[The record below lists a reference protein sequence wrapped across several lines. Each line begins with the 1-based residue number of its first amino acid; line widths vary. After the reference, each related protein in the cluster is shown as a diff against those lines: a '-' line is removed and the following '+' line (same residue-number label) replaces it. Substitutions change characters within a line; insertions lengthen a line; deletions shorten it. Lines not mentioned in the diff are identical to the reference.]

1 MDAKWVRPQAS
12 TQSPRRIVIRYDPNA
27 LANVELE
34 RLLAQIPFGMTNKT
48 MLECMKA
55 GAKAMLRKL
64 EQQALTQGKPTTQFT
79 AEPTIKPGRR
89 EAPSPTDIP
98 IDTPIDIPTD
108 IPTDAPGDGP
118 ARAKAIRSPLLGDG
132 KTTQTQDE
140 PAASDAPAA
149 GFSKAARRMF
159 DQ

>member
-1 MDAKWVRPQAS
+1 MEAKWVRLQAS

-27 LANVELE
+27 LENVELE

-48 MLECMKA
+48 MLECVKA

-64 EQQALTQGKPTTQFT
+64 EQQAPTQGKPTTPFT
-79 AEPTIKPGRR
+79 AEPAIKPGRR

-98 IDTPIDIPTD
+98 IDAPTD
-108 IPTDAPGDGP
+108 TPGEAP
-118 ARAKAIRSPLLGDG
+118 ARTKAIRSPLLGDG

>member
-1 MDAKWVRPQAS
+1 MEAKWVRLQAS

-27 LANVELE
+27 LENVELE

-48 MLECMKA
+48 MLECVKA

-64 EQQALTQGKPTTQFT
+64 EQQAPTQGKPTTPFT
-79 AEPTIKPGRR
+79 AEPAIKPGRR

-98 IDTPIDIPTD
+98 IDAPTD
-108 IPTDAPGDGP
+108 TPGEAP
-118 ARAKAIRSPLLGDG
+118 ARTKAIRSPLLGDG

-140 PAASDAPAA
+140 PAASDASAA

>member
-79 AEPTIKPGRR
+79 AEPAIKPGRR
-89 EAPSPTDIP
+89 EAPSPTD
-98 IDTPIDIPTD
+98 TPIDIPID
-108 IPTDAPGDGP
+108 IPIDAPGDSP
-118 ARAKAIRSPLLGDG
+118 ARTKTVRSPLLGDG

>member
-89 EAPSPTDIP
+89 EAPYP
-98 IDTPIDIPTD
+98 IDTPTD
-108 IPTDAPGDGP
+108 IPTDAPGDAP

-132 KTTQTQDE
+132 KTTQTQAE

>member
-1 MDAKWVRPQAS
+1 MEAKWVRLQAS

-27 LANVELE
+27 LENVELE

-48 MLECMKA
+48 MLECVKA

-64 EQQALTQGKPTTQFT
+64 EQQAPTQGKPTTPFT
-79 AEPTIKPGRR
+79 AEPAIKPGRR
-89 EAPSPTDIP
+89 EAPSPAEIPTEIPTDIP
-98 IDTPIDIPTD
+98 ID
-108 IPTDAPGDGP
+108 APGDAP

-140 PAASDAPAA
+140 PAASDASAA

>member
-1 MDAKWVRPQAS
+1 MEAKWVRLQAS

-48 MLECMKA
+48 MLECVKA

-64 EQQALTQGKPTTQFT
+64 EQQAPIQGKPTTPFT
-79 AEPTIKPGRR
+79 AEPAIKPGRR

-98 IDTPIDIPTD
+98 IDAPTD
-108 IPTDAPGDGP
+108 TPGDTP
-118 ARAKAIRSPLLGDG
+118 ERTKAIRSPLLGDG

>member
-1 MDAKWVRPQAS
+1 MEAKWVRLQAS

-27 LANVELE
+27 LENVELE

-48 MLECMKA
+48 MLECVKA

-64 EQQALTQGKPTTQFT
+64 EQQAPTQGKPTTPFT
-79 AEPTIKPGRR
+79 AEPAIKPGRR

-98 IDTPIDIPTD
+98 ID
-108 IPTDAPGDGP
+108 APGDTP
-118 ARAKAIRSPLLGDG
+118 ERTKAIHTPLLGDG
-132 KTTQTQDE
+132 KTAQTQDE

>member
-1 MDAKWVRPQAS
+1 MEAKWVRLQAS

-27 LANVELE
+27 LENVELE

-48 MLECMKA
+48 MLECVKA

-64 EQQALTQGKPTTQFT
+64 EQQAPTQGKPTTPFT
-79 AEPTIKPGRR
+79 AEPAIKPGRR

-98 IDTPIDIPTD
+98 ID
-108 IPTDAPGDGP
+108 APGDTSE
-118 ARAKAIRSPLLGDG
+118 RTKAIRSPLLGDG

>member
-1 MDAKWVRPQAS
+1 MEAKWVRLQAS

-27 LANVELE
+27 LENVELE

-48 MLECMKA
+48 MLECVKA

-64 EQQALTQGKPTTQFT
+64 EQQAPTQGKPTTPFT
-79 AEPTIKPGRR
+79 AEPAIKPGRR

-98 IDTPIDIPTD
+98 ID
-108 IPTDAPGDGP
+108 APGDTP
-118 ARAKAIRSPLLGDG
+118 ERTKAIRSPLLGDG
-132 KTTQTQDE
+132 KTAQTQDE

>member
-12 TQSPRRIVIRYDPNA
+12 MQSPRRIVIRYDPNA
-27 LANVELE
+27 VANVELE

-64 EQQALTQGKPTTQFT
+64 EQQAPTQGKATTQFT
-79 AEPTIKPGRR
+79 AEPAIKPGRR
-89 EAPSPTDIP
+89 EAPSPAEIPTEIPTDIP
-98 IDTPIDIPTD
+98 ID
-108 IPTDAPGDGP
+108 APGDAP

-140 PAASDAPAA
+140 PAASDASAA

>member
-1 MDAKWVRPQAS
+1 MEAKWVRLQAS

-27 LANVELE
+27 LENVELE

-98 IDTPIDIPTD
+98 IDAPTD
-108 IPTDAPGDGP
+108 TLGEAP
-118 ARAKAIRSPLLGDG
+118 ARTKAVRSPLLGDG

>member
-1 MDAKWVRPQAS
+1 MEAKWVRLQAS

-27 LANVELE
+27 LENVELE

-48 MLECMKA
+48 MLECVKA

-64 EQQALTQGKPTTQFT
+64 EQHAPTQGKPTTQFT
-79 AEPTIKPGRR
+79 AEPAIKPGRR
-89 EAPSPTDIP
+89 EAPSPTDAP
-98 IDTPIDIPTD
+98 I
-108 IPTDAPGDGP
+108 DAPGDAP
-118 ARAKAIRSPLLGDG
+118 PRTKAIRSPLLGDG

>member
-1 MDAKWVRPQAS
+1 MEAKWVRLQAS

-27 LANVELE
+27 LENVELE

-48 MLECMKA
+48 MLECVKA

-64 EQQALTQGKPTTQFT
+64 EQQAPTQGKPTTPFT
-79 AEPTIKPGRR
+79 AEPAIKPGRR

-98 IDTPIDIPTD
+98 TDTPGEAAVRT
-108 IPTDAPGDGP
+108 
-118 ARAKAIRSPLLGDG
+118 KAIRSPLLGDG

>member
-1 MDAKWVRPQAS
+1 MEAKWVRLQAS

-27 LANVELE
+27 LENVELE

-48 MLECMKA
+48 MLECVKA

-64 EQQALTQGKPTTQFT
+64 EQQAPTQGKPTTPFT
-79 AEPTIKPGRR
+79 AEPAIKPGRR

-98 IDTPIDIPTD
+98 IDAHTDTPGE
-108 IPTDAPGDGP
+108 AP
-118 ARAKAIRSPLLGDG
+118 ARTKAIRSPLLGDG